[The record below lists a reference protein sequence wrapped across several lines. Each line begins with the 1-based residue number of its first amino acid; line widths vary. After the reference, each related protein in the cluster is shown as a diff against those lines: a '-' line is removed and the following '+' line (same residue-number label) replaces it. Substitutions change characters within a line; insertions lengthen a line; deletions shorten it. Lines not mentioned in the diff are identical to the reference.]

1 MEKKKNYIK
10 GYTQKNNVN
19 KNGILKKYSSNLQLG
34 KKRKTQT
41 LFQVGLG
48 ASSDEQ
54 AMVELRPVRQ
64 QSGFTHS
71 GSLLLQGL

>member
-1 MEKKKNYIK
+1 M
-10 GYTQKNNVN
+10 
-19 KNGILKKYSSNLQLG
+19 LKPKLQCFSHLMLKSDSFERTLMLG
-34 KKRKTQT
+34 KVEGKS
-41 LFQVGLG
+41 LG

-54 AMVELRPVRQ
+54 AMTELRTVRQ